1 MSSATRTAP
10 LDIVV
15 ALRLTDEAG
24 TLADLAGELGV
35 VPSQVHAALRRLQL
49 TGLLRPGL
57 RAANA
62 RALADFLIHGVRYA
76 FPVAKGPLTAGIPT
90 AYSAPP
96 LAAEIDALDVVVWP
110 APNHPGAV
118 QGFSIAPL
126 YRAAPVL
133 KERAPRT
140 YQLVAVTDALRL
152 GDPRTRL
159 SARAAMEQLLG
170 VRA

>member
-1 MSSATRTAP
+1 MSTRLAP
-10 LDIVV
+10 LDVVV
-15 ALRLTDEAG
+15 ALRLTYEAG
-24 TLADLAGELGV
+24 TLAELADELGV
-35 VPSQVHAALRRLQL
+35 VPSQIHAATRRLQL
-49 TGLLRPGL
+49 AGLLRPGL

-62 RALADFLIHGVRYA
+62 RALAEFVIHGVRYA
-76 FPVAKGPLTAGIPT
+76 FPVAKGPLSVGLAT

-110 APNHPGAV
+110 APNLPGAV
-118 QGFSIAPL
+118 QGFSLAPL

-140 YQLVAVTDALRL
+140 YQLLAVTDALRL

-159 SARAAMEQLLG
+159 SARAAIEQLLG
-170 VRA
+170 ARA